1 MKKKYGLF
9 SVLTVMLMLIVV
21 ATYFIKGR
29 DGEIIYLPLL
39 DVFFNYINSFYYFF
53 DTAMYILIVGGFYGF
68 LNHVS
73 GYKKLVNNIANKFNE
88 KGKVFIIASTIIF
101 ALVSSLTG
109 LNQILL
115 LFIPFVISIIL
126 LLGYDKLIAISA
138 TIGGTITGLIG
149 GLFLTVKDS
158 SGYYDIVYN
167 TIDKVAGLESNF
179 GNIFPK
185 VLLLVVTT
193 GLLIFYMLSHIKK
206 AENNKNKYKLTKSD
220 ALFVE
225 VKDRAGKVIKL
236 DNKKTRTWPLI
247 TILVFLLIV
256 LVLGYLPWKSLFG
269 IDCFETFHNWLIGL
283 KIGDYQVF
291 TSLISANLPALG
303 KWYDMGD
310 FMVVNF
316 IIIAAIFLLML
327 IYNVKFEEAMDGFLY
342 GVKKMAP
349 TVMLVMLASTLLVCS
364 YNNGF
369 FETAVKEVSAK
380 LGDNVAI
387 HGLMTALGSIMHSDL
402 YYISAAV
409 FTPITKSLTNTA
421 NLSVYAMMFQSIYG
435 LIQLVGPTS
444 ILLIIGITY
453 LDVPYKTWLKYIWR
467 FILELLIAIFIVLMI
482 VSLL

>member
-21 ATYFIKGR
+21 ATYCVKGR
-29 DGEIIYLPLL
+29 EGEIAYLPLL

-73 GYKKLVNNIANKFNE
+73 GYKKLVKNIANKFQE
-88 KGKVFIIASTIIF
+88 KGKVFIVVTTIIF

-109 LNQILL
+109 LNQMLL

-126 LLGYDKLIAISA
+126 LLGYDKLIAIST
-138 TIGGTITGLIG
+138 TIGGTIAGLIG
-149 GLFLTVKDS
+149 GIFLTVKDS
-158 SGYYDIVYN
+158 SGYYEVAYN
-167 TIDKVAGLESNF
+167 TIDKITGLESNF
-179 GNIFPK
+179 ANIFPK
-185 VLLLVVTT
+185 VLLLVVVT

-206 AENNKNKYKLTKSD
+206 SEENKTKYQLTKSD
-220 ALFVE
+220 SLFVE
-225 VKDRAGKVIKL
+225 VKDRKGKVIDL
-236 DNKKTRTWPLI
+236 ENKKTRTWPLI
-247 TILVFLLIV
+247 VVLSLILVV

-269 IDCFETFHNWLIGL
+269 IKCFNVFHNWLSGL

-291 TSLISANLPALG
+291 TSLISANLTPLG
-303 KWYDMGD
+303 QWNDVGD
-310 FMVVNF
+310 FMVANF
-316 IIIAAIFLLML
+316 IIVAAMFLLML
-327 IYNVKFEEAMDGFLY
+327 IYRIKFEEAMDGFLY

-369 FETAVKEVSAK
+369 IETIIKEVSSK
-380 LGDNVAI
+380 LGDNVVV
-387 HGLMTALGSIMHSDL
+387 HGLIATIGSILHTDL
-402 YYISAAV
+402 YYISSAV
-409 FTPITKSLTNTA
+409 FSPITKSLTDTA
-421 NLSVYAMMFQSIYG
+421 NLSVYAMMYQSVYG
-435 LIQLVGPTS
+435 LTQLVGPTS
-444 ILLIIGITY
+444 ILLIVGITY

-467 FILELLIAIFIVLMI
+467 FLLELLIAIFIVLMI

>member
-21 ATYFIKGR
+21 ATYFVKGR
-29 DGEIIYLPLL
+29 EGEIAYLPLL

-73 GYKKLVNNIANKFNE
+73 GYKKLVKNIANKFNE

-138 TIGGTITGLIG
+138 TIGGVISGLIG
-149 GLFLTVKDS
+149 GIFITIKDS
-158 SGYYDIVYN
+158 SGYYDIAYN
-167 TIDKVAGLESNF
+167 TIDKVTGLESNI
-179 GNIFPK
+179 GNLFPK
-185 VLLLVVTT
+185 ILLLVVVT

-206 AENNKNKYKLTKSD
+206 AEENNKKYKLSKSD
-220 ALFVE
+220 NLFVE
-225 VKDRAGKVIKL
+225 VKDRTGKVIKL
-236 DNKKTRTWPLI
+236 ENKKTKVWPLI
-247 TILVFLLIV
+247 VILVLLFIV

-269 IDCFETFHNWLIGL
+269 FDCFQKFHNWLAGL
-283 KIGDYQVF
+283 KVGEYQVF
-291 TSLISANLPALG
+291 TSLISANLTPLG
-303 KWYDMGD
+303 QWYDMGD
-310 FMVVNF
+310 FMVANF
-316 IIIAAIFLLML
+316 LIIVTIFILML
-327 IYNVKFEEAMDGFLY
+327 IYRVKFEEAMDGFIY
-342 GVKKMAP
+342 GAKKMTP
-349 TVMLVMLASTLLVCS
+349 VVMLVMLASTLLVCS

-369 FETAVKEVSAK
+369 TETIIKEVSSK
-380 LGDNVAI
+380 LGDNVVV
-387 HGLMTALGSIMHSDL
+387 HGLITAIGSVIHTDL
-402 YYISAAV
+402 YYIGTAI
-409 FTPITKSLTNTA
+409 FTPITKSLTDTA
-421 NLSVYAMMFQSIYG
+421 NLTVYSTMFQTVYG
-435 LIQLVGPTS
+435 LTQLVGPTS

-467 FILELLIAIFIVLMI
+467 FILELIIAIIIILMI

>member
-21 ATYFIKGR
+21 ATYFVKGR

-73 GYKKLVNNIANKFNE
+73 GYKKLVKNIANKFQE
-88 KGKVFIIASTIIF
+88 KGKVFIVASTIIF

-126 LLGYDKLIAISA
+126 LLGYDKLVAISA
-138 TIGGTITGLIG
+138 TIGGTIAGLIG
-149 GLFLTVKDS
+149 GFFLTIKDS
-158 SGYYDIVYN
+158 SGYYDIAYN

-193 GLLIFYMLSHIKK
+193 GLLIFYMLNHIKK
-206 AENNKNKYKLTKSD
+206 TEENKTKYKITKSD
-220 ALFVE
+220 SLFVE
-225 VKDRAGKVIKL
+225 AKDRKGQVIDL
-236 DNKKTRTWPLI
+236 ENKKTRVWPLI
-247 TILVFLLIV
+247 TILALLFII
-256 LVLGYLPWKSLFG
+256 LVLGYLPWNSLFG
-269 IDCFETFHNWLIGL
+269 LDCFEKFHSWVAEI
-283 KIGDYQVF
+283 KIGDYQVLHN
-291 TSLISANLPALG
+291 LISANLTALG

-310 FMVVNF
+310 FMVANF
-316 IIIAAIFLLML
+316 LIVAATFILML
-327 IYNVKFEEAMDGFLY
+327 IYRVKFEEAMDGFLY

-387 HGLMTALGSIMHSDL
+387 HGLMTAVGSIMHCDL
-402 YYISAAV
+402 YYISSAV
-409 FTPITKSLTNTA
+409 FAPITKSLTDTA

-444 ILLIIGITY
+444 ILLIVGITY